1 MHLKS
6 LAGRVAG
13 YGNRQDGTRNSKI
26 GEKSRGKYKSRS
38 NADQEPGVLSVRPGE
53 IAVPRHEAQS
63 LDHHR
68 CAPPQGSH
76 RATHE
81 GPDPDSSA
89 PRTEIALAEN
99 GEASLGK
106 GPTLELVWAK
116 YSSHHFTVPQKLD
129 EPEKTRLFAFSAGVR
144 RLRVHFAAMPAG
156 FVNLSLV
163 CGELLI
169 LGKSVIRHTHPVLRP
184 RSVVARGPCRGR
196 AVSFDLPA
204 VTTAIGGVRCRRSS
218 DPGGS

>member
-106 GPTLELVWAK
+106 GPTLELVW
-116 YSSHHFTVPQKLD
+116 Q
-129 EPEKTRLFAFSAGVR
+129 
-144 RLRVHFAAMPAG
+144 
-156 FVNLSLV
+156 N
-163 CGELLI
+163 
-169 LGKSVIRHTHPVLRP
+169 IRHIISPFLKNSTSLKRLDFSHFQPAYAGSESISPRCPLVL
-184 RSVVARGPCRGR
+184 
-196 AVSFDLPA
+196 
-204 VTTAIGGVRCRRSS
+204 
-218 DPGGS
+218 